1 MVGVRQTAGG
11 SRNQPKRDFWGWGGP
26 VDPRTAAT
34 GPGMSLWLLQT
45 FLDVVAID
53 SGRHGLGRGFFRS
66 KMSGGS
72 EDSFLVH

>member
-45 FLDVVAID
+45 FLDVVAIH
-53 SGRHGLGRGFFRS
+53 SGCHGLERGFFRS
-66 KMSGGS
+66 EMSAGGAK
-72 EDSFLVH
+72 SFLMQ